1 MRLSVGLTTIAIT
14 VVGCAAR
21 GPSPALVA
29 EVGKADVVMSAGC
42 YRCLEEALQI
52 FERLASDPRGPQR
65 ARRGAFEAAVLL
77 AVRSKELGLPF
88 ETFLMR
94 ARAHAAA
101 LPTSPPPAIPPT
113 AYIEA
118 AEFFTGDLSGLD
130 PEVRQLRARRP
141 RARDD
146 RAPAPVRAA
155 LDAAPPDDLVASY
168 LALSIDCEDIVTRT
182 AAAKLDEI
190 SARYR
195 NSSLMRF
202 KEANCR
208 GNVALFE
215 SLRTENPRWVDTLVF
230 EGRREMSRG
239 PATVDVS
246 KASGLFSRAHEE
258 FPDSPAITLSYANAL
273 NALGEYQPAL
283 ELYDNVLATE
293 PTHRDALH
301 GRLLSLSYLERH
313 ADAIGVA
320 TRMIELGTWH
330 IGDAYYWRAW
340 NRYNLQELDTAWA
353 DVEDATKLLVN
364 SSVYTLA
371 GFVAFARKEL
381 DTAIQRFERAY
392 SLDRTNCEAVWTG
405 AMVHVEQQTWPQ
417 AATKFVTSVGCF
429 ASTAAEARADIV
441 RTQAATYAETI
452 KTRRIEAAQKRVE
465 SAEHR
470 RAQAAFNAAQSF
482 VRLGQKADALA
493 QLEIAAEHHLMS
505 EKAASLKA
513 SIEKMP

>member
-1 MRLSVGLTTIAIT
+1 M
-14 VVGCAAR
+14 
-21 GPSPALVA
+21 
-29 EVGKADVVMSAGC
+29 
-42 YRCLEEALQI
+42 
-52 FERLASDPRGPQR
+52 
-65 ARRGAFEAAVLL
+65 
-77 AVRSKELGLPF
+77 
-88 ETFLMR
+88 
-94 ARAHAAA
+94 
-101 LPTSPPPAIPPT
+101 
-113 AYIEA
+113 
-118 AEFFTGDLSGLD
+118 
-130 PEVRQLRARRP
+130 RQLRARRP

-258 FPDSPAITLSYANAL
+258 FPDSPAITLTYANAL